1 MTYRGFP
8 GGSVIKNLPGNAR
21 DVGIWVGSGRSLEEE
36 TVTHSSILA
45 WKMPWTKEPGG
56 LQL

>member
-8 GGSVIKNLPGNAR
+8 GGSVIKNFPGNAI
-21 DVGIWVGSGRSLEEE
+21 DVGKWVGSGRSLEEE
-36 TVTHSSILA
+36 IVTHSSSLV

-56 LQL
+56 LQP